1 MKKSTISITPVSNER
16 GMALVSALL
25 LLLVVSLMAVG
36 LSMDTSM
43 DVRISAYQ
51 RFMARSF
58 GFADA
63 GLMAAS
69 DILEENA
76 FESGW
81 EGTPPFTFPHLSP
94 DYSADG
100 DIQILQDGA
109 FYLNTNTALQE
120 IIKMTGDLQA
130 DVATQYLSSQ
140 LATGGAIQIAA
151 GYSGTGKGT
160 GGGGGYIMYDLVGS
174 GWDSNQ
180 TSTRLG
186 LNYRF
191 VTK

>member
-1 MKKSTISITPVSNER
+1 MNKEKIANRPGTGEG
-16 GMALVSALL
+16 GMALISALL
-25 LLLVVSLMAVG
+25 LLLVVSLLAVG

-63 GLMAAS
+63 GMMAAS

-81 EGTPPFTFPHLSP
+81 TGALPLSFPHLSP
-94 DYSADG
+94 QYTG
-100 DIQILQDGA
+100 NIMILQDGA
-109 FYLNTNTALQE
+109 FYLNTNPNLQD
-120 IIKMTGDLQA
+120 IISMDGDLQA
-130 DVATQYLSSQ
+130 DIATQYLSSQ
-140 LATGGAIQIAA
+140 LAAGGAIQIAA

-160 GGGGGYIMYDLVGS
+160 GGGGGFILYNLEGT
-174 GWDSNQ
+174 GWDANQ
-180 TSTRLG
+180 TRTRLG
-186 LNYRF
+186 LNYRY

>member
-1 MKKSTISITPVSNER
+1 MKKETLLNRPLSGER
-16 GMALVSALL
+16 GMALISALL

-81 EGTPPFTFPHLSP
+81 TDTIPFTFPRQSP
-94 DYSADG
+94 AYVG

-109 FYLNTNTALQE
+109 FYLDRNPTMQD
-120 IIKMTGDLQA
+120 IISMTGDLQA
-130 DVATQYLSSQ
+130 DIATQYVSSQ
-140 LATGGAIQIAA
+140 LAVGGAIQVAA

-160 GGGGGYIMYDLVGS
+160 GGGGGHILYNLEGS
-174 GWDSNQ
+174 GWDANQ
-180 TSTRLG
+180 TRTRLG

>member
-1 MKKSTISITPVSNER
+1 
-16 GMALVSALL
+16 MALISALL
-25 LLLVVSLMAVG
+25 LLLVVSLLAVG

-58 GFADA
+58 GFAD
-63 GLMAAS
+63 GGIMAAS

-81 EGTPPFTFPHLSP
+81 TDPVPFVFPHLSP
-94 DYSADG
+94 NYTG
-100 DIQILQDGA
+100 GTIMVLQDGA
-109 FYLNTNTALQE
+109 FYMMRNPGLVNILQ
-120 IIKMTGDLQA
+120 MTGDLQA
-130 DVATQYLSSQ
+130 DIGTQYLSSQ
-140 LATGGAIQIAA
+140 LAAGGAIQVAA

-160 GGGGGYIMYDLVGS
+160 GGGGGHILYNLEGT
-174 GWDSNQ
+174 GWDASQ

-186 LNYRF
+186 VNYRF

>member
-1 MKKSTISITPVSNER
+1 MNKETLLNRPLSGER
-16 GMALVSALL
+16 GMALISALL

-81 EGTPPFTFPHLSP
+81 TDPVPFIFPRQSP
-94 DYSADG
+94 AYAG
-100 DIQILQDGA
+100 GNIMILQDGA
-109 FYLNTNTALQE
+109 FYLDRNPNLQD

-130 DVATQYLSSQ
+130 DIATQYVSSQ
-140 LATGGAIQIAA
+140 LAVGGAIQIAA

-160 GGGGGYIMYDLVGS
+160 GGGGGFILYNLEGS
-174 GWDSNQ
+174 GWDANQ
-180 TSTRLG
+180 TRTRLG